1 MLSFCRLPLAL
12 LSRGAGSLL
21 PRGFGGALTQLRIHL
36 SLVTRFAV
44 AQETVAFRVTQ
55 VRCCVLQHKL
65 VGNGFIRSACYG
77 FDGNSR
83 SGNRKNRIGI
93 GVCAPLKKRI
103 YPFRVLWF
111 RRQFPVGIP
120 QKMYRHNV
128 NAPLKKRHQ
137 NALPD
142 GND

>member
-1 MLSFCRLPLAL
+1 MTQLRIRILRLPGVEVTDETVTASRYISAMLSFCRLPLAL

-55 VRCCVLQHKL
+55 VRCCVLQHTL
-65 VGNGFIRSACYG
+65 VENELACSAYRS

-83 SGNRKNRIGI
+83 SGNRKNRIVI
-93 GVCAPLKKRI
+93 SVNTPLNA
-103 YPFRVLWF
+103 
-111 RRQFPVGIP
+111 FPCG
-120 QKMYRHNV
+120 
-128 NAPLKKRHQ
+128 A
-137 NALPD
+137 
-142 GND
+142 

>member
-21 PRGFGGALTQLRIHL
+21 PMGFGGALTQLRKHL

-55 VRCCVLQHKL
+55 VRCCVLQHTL
-65 VGNGFIRSACYG
+65 VENELACSAYRS

-83 SGNRKNRIGI
+83 SGNRKNRIGTS
-93 GVCAPLKKRI
+93 
-103 YPFRVLWF
+103 
-111 RRQFPVGIP
+111 
-120 QKMYRHNV
+120 V
-128 NAPLKKRHQ
+128 NAPLKKC
-137 NALPD
+137 
-142 GND
+142 GG